1 MDIDEQENTLDEEA
15 VAEEEFIADP
25 EETIKDN
32 PLVYDNKNKENNDS
46 AATNQKQE
54 ALVGAIGTGDLTFGG
69 GPFNNEEALRSESVN
84 SDDNAFGANPSSEN
98 PFGGPET
105 APLSDATETIAP
117 AATTASQ
124 GETEVSGA
132 VNFSTE
138 TNGME
143 VGTAMANSESAS
155 TTNFAQGTGEAAPVS
170 ADSSAAAP
178 VVTAAPAT
186 AEQAAKP
193 KKKKTGLIIGIIV
206 IVLLLGL
213 GIGGIVFYVLHESK
227 ERVLSDA
234 MTSTLS
240 ADARQFDGSVTLTA
254 KDKKKAG
261 FENVK
266 LNFKS
271 DSKGANFSGSGN
283 LEIKVSDDM
292 SFSVDVAGAYISK
305 DGIFVKLDKLAEAI
319 DGADL
324 EAMFG
329 GSASGDEESKMISD
343 LLKDT
348 LKGAVKA
355 IDGKWYKIDGD
366 TFKSN
371 NKVKEEYDC
380 ITSALDEASSKEVKD
395 KILDIYKEHSFVEAD
410 DKKDTESADGLTYY
424 YVKSNSDEY
433 KAFSKEVSKLEVTK
447 KLESCMDSGSV
458 EKDDDDD
465 EEDEDEEKSE
475 GEFDLKFGIKGWSHE
490 LRSVKGTATTDGEDG
505 YSMNLD
511 VKLDYEDKNV
521 SAPTCDAEN
530 VINAVDDIKDS
541 AIKSFK
547 ESYPKFAKKM
557 CEKEFGTD
565 PQMVKMCEQEAN
577 KQMDEMLEQLV
588 GGFSKELNL
597 TSLSS
602 LGE

>member
-1 MDIDEQENTLDEEA
+1 MDIDEQESVLDEEA

-32 PLVYDNKNKENNDS
+32 PLVYDDKNKENNDS

-69 GPFNNEEALRSESVN
+69 GPFNNEDLPMFFTRVPRS
-84 SDDNAFGANPSSEN
+84 FRPSIRTFAIRRHRPCQYLQCLVPVVLIEDR
-98 PFGGPET
+98 G
-105 APLSDATETIAP
+105 D
-117 AATTASQ
+117 
-124 GETEVSGA
+124 VVHCA
-132 VNFSTE
+132 VQPDPHLC
-138 TNGME
+138 GY
-143 VGTAMANSESAS
+143 VLPMANSESAS

-234 MTSTLS
+234 MTSVLS

-254 KDKKKAG
+254 KNKKKAG

-292 SFSVDVAGAYISK
+292 SFSIDVAGAYISK

-490 LRSVKGTATTDGEDG
+490 LRSVKGTAATDGEDG
-505 YSMNLD
+505 YSMDLD
-511 VKLDYEDKNV
+511 VKMR
-521 SAPTCDAEN
+521 
-530 VINAVDDIKDS
+530 
-541 AIKSFK
+541 
-547 ESYPKFAKKM
+547 KM
-557 CEKEFGTD
+557 
-565 PQMVKMCEQEAN
+565 
-577 KQMDEMLEQLV
+577 L
-588 GGFSKELNL
+588 
-597 TSLSS
+597 
-602 LGE
+602 